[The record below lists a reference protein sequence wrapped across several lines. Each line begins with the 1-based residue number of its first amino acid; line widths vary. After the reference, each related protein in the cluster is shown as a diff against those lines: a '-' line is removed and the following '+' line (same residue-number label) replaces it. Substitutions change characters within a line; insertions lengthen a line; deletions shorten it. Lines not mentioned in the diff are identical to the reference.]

1 MTSAS
6 PPPEPLH
13 FLYRFNFPG
22 EETKQFEIQLDPDTL
37 VLISNKQPPYPDW
50 TKLSFNKCT
59 NCPLNEEQYPHCP
72 VAVNLSDV
80 VEFFRKIV
88 SHQISEVEIVTE
100 ARTYKKQASIQQALS
115 SLMGMIMVTSNCPI
129 LDKLRP
135 LVRTHLPF
143 ATLEETT
150 YRVISM
156 YLLAQFFL
164 KQEGEQP
171 DWELKELPKIYE
183 QIQIVNRCFNTRIA
197 EVQIADSSSNA
208 VVILNCQADYTTAL
222 LSQPELNQ
230 VKKLFS
236 AYLEKSDGQ

>member
-1 MTSAS
+1 MADS
-6 PPPEPLH
+6 LR
-13 FLYRFNFPG
+13 FLYRFHFPNA
-22 EETKQFEIQLDPDTL
+22 EIKEFEIQLDRNNL
-37 VLISNKQPPYPDW
+37 GLISKSRPSYPEW
-50 TKLSFNKCT
+50 TKLSFKKCT
-59 NCPLNEEQYPHCP
+59 NCPLDEKQYPYCP

-88 SHQISEVEIVTE
+88 SHQTSEVEIVTE

-197 EVQIADSSSNA
+197 GVQIADSSSNA
-208 VVILNCQADYTTAL
+208 VVILNCQADYTSAV
-222 LSQPELNQ
+222 LSQPELDQ
-230 VKKLFS
+230 LKKLFS
-236 AYLEKSDGQ
+236 AYLDSES